1 MDNLIGLLIP
11 ISICVILPIAIAGII
26 SYTRMNSDN
35 QRTQVLLKA
44 IEANNNIDAD
54 KLAESLRKPVK
65 MRSPREV
72 LNLRLLNG
80 CIFSFLGI
88 GIVLAGLYMVFCSRP
103 TDEEVLFILYFIAAV
118 AFAIGLGNLVV
129 YFVTRKQVDNK

>member
-1 MDNLIGLLIP
+1 MFAEILIP
-11 ISICVILPIAIAGII
+11 ISVCVVLPIAIVAILA
-26 SYTRMNSDN
+26 YTRMNSDN

-44 IEANNNIDAD
+44 IEANNDIDAD

-65 MRSPREV
+65 VRSSREV

-80 CIFSFLGI
+80 CVFSFLGL
-88 GIVLAGLYMVFCSRP
+88 GIVLAGVYLACTSPSNSEKLQFLLY
-103 TDEEVLFILYFIAAV
+103 LIAAV

-129 YFVTRKQVDNK
+129 YFVTRKQIDNK